1 MNQTIAEKKKIV
13 TRSGDIE
20 ISHDSVYSMK
30 GTPFGY
36 SPLVQEDMLHLSQ
49 LCVYKDASETFM
61 RFTDIEINPS
71 QYQRMVQYYGDQ
83 LGDMIEVAPQTESVT
98 AIHYT
103 MVDGSMVLT
112 DDGWKEVKLGR
123 HFTSDDIQKVGS
135 EKRQEISCSTYHA
148 QMVDSD
154 SFIASM
160 DRIIERAVHK
170 GHEHVFLNDGAIWI
184 ENWIREN
191 HPASI
196 SILDFWH
203 GEAHVNDAVKIITPE
218 SKEQKKLMAAYK
230 EMMLEGKVLEVAA
243 LLEANAK
250 QVGKDIG
257 GILQYLR
264 RNAYRM
270 EYDKYRERGLMIG
283 SGAIEAAHRTVIQSR
298 MKLSGQR
305 WAKAGVDAM
314 LKLRVRYESKRWC
327 EVKNEVFKVNF
338 KCLAN
343 AA

>member
-1 MNQTIAEKKKIV
+1 
-13 TRSGDIE
+13 
-20 ISHDSVYSMK
+20 
-30 GTPFGY
+30 
-36 SPLVQEDMLHLSQ
+36 
-49 LCVYKDASETFM
+49 M
-61 RFTDIEINPS
+61 RFTDIEINPA
-71 QYQRMVQYYGDQ
+71 QYQRMVQYYGDE
-83 LGDMIEVAPQTESVT
+83 LGDMIEVVPQTESVT

-191 HPASI
+191 HPDSI

-218 SKEQKKLMAAYK
+218 IKEQKKLMAAYK